1 MFSSAIKLDLF
12 SIFLQIFR
20 MTKHRKSI
28 TYQLLALLVLLFSTA
43 GISRIGIDDERH
55 NKILHAIGQILKQGH
70 FKPQQ
75 FNDEFSAK
83 VFNEFFKG
91 LDRDKTLFLES
102 DIKDLKKYETKIDDE
117 IIGAPVEFFY
127 AANEIYKKRLLNIK
141 DKHLSLLE
149 KPFTFNDKDS
159 IITVYESLVYPKNE
173 KDQLKKW
180 SKELKYRTLEKYVDL
195 LEIREKSKVDS
206 IKNKTEKELEFQARN
221 SVKTTMAKSF
231 DRMIRKT
238 SDNDRFNQFV
248 NIITNLMDPHTDYFG
263 PIEKRAWDEG
273 ITGKFYGIGAQIG
286 QENGY
291 VKIAVVSQ
299 GGPAWK
305 SGEIADGDLILKIG
319 QGNAEPVDVA
329 GYDITDAVKLIRGGK
344 GTTVSLTLKKVD
356 GTIKVVQIEREELKL
371 EDTFTKSAVV
381 QEGDKRTGYIYLPK
395 FYTSFG
401 EATGRSCAEDVAAEL
416 IKLQQEKVD
425 GIVIDLR
432 NNGGGSLQEVV
443 NMVGLFV
450 PEGPVVQVVDSR
462 GRSNQLN
469 DKDNGKV
476 IYDGPLV
483 VMINEFSASASEI
496 FAAAI
501 QDYKRG
507 IIIGSASTYGK
518 GTVQRPVPLSRNQ
531 TEEMGSIHLTIQKYY
546 RINGSSVQLKGVEP
560 DIVLPGYY
568 EYFKVK
574 EKDIP
579 TSLPWDEVGKLS
591 YKTWEKLPK
600 LEYLKTEFNKRNYS
614 TGIFKK
620 ILDNSIWIA
629 KQNEKPD
636 YLNLEKYKNYEKE
649 KKDFAFK
656 TRELLKY
663 KKDLDINIL
672 ESVSK
677 DSLSTLAKESNKRFI
692 NFLKNDFYLYETINV
707 LNDMVL
713 YPATSKLNNNKFIEK
728 KEDN

>member
-1 MFSSAIKLDLF
+1 
-12 SIFLQIFR
+12 
-20 MTKHRKSI
+20 MTKISKSI
-28 TYQLLALLVLLFSTA
+28 TYIISGLIIFLVGTGA
-43 GISRIGIDDERH
+43 ISKKLDDTDRH

-75 FNDEFSAK
+75 FNDEFSLK
-83 VFNEFFKG
+83 VFNEFFKS
-91 LDRDKTLFLES
+91 LDREKSIFLES
-102 DIKDLKKYETKIDDE
+102 DIKELKKYEPKIDEE
-117 IIGAPVEFFY
+117 ITGAPVEFFY
-127 AANEIYKKRLLNIK
+127 AVNEIYKKRILLLK
-141 DKHLSLLE
+141 EKHQSFLE
-149 KPFTFNDKDS
+149 KPYSFNDKDS
-159 IITVYESLVYPKNE
+159 IVTVYENIVYPKNE

-180 SKELKYRTLEKYVDL
+180 AKEFKFRSLEKYVDL
-195 LEIREKSKVDS
+195 QEIREKSKIDS
-206 IKNKTEKELEFQARN
+206 VKNKTDKELELQARN
-221 SVKTTMAKSF
+221 SVKASMNKYF
-231 DRMIRKT
+231 DRIIRKT

-263 PIEKRAWDEG
+263 PVEKRAWDEG

-329 GYDITDAVKLIRGGK
+329 GYDITDAVKLIRGNK

-356 GTIKVVQIEREELKL
+356 GTVKVVQIIREELKL
-371 EDTFTKSAVV
+371 EDTFTKSAVI
-381 QEGDKRTGYIYLPK
+381 QEGTKRTGYIYLPK

-401 EATGRSCAEDVAAEL
+401 DATGRSCADDVAAEL
-416 IKLQQEKVD
+416 VKLQLEKVD

-462 GRSNQLN
+462 GRNNQLN
-469 DKDNGKV
+469 DKDNGRV
-476 IYDGPLV
+476 MYDGPLV

-507 IIIGSASTYGK
+507 IIVGSASTYGK
-518 GTVQRPVPLSRNQ
+518 GTVQRPVPLSRTQ

-579 TSLPWDEVGKLS
+579 TALPWDEVSKLS
-591 YKTWEKLPK
+591 YKTYEKLPK
-600 LEYLKTEFNKRNYS
+600 LDYLITESKKRNDS
-614 TGIFKK
+614 TSIFKK
-620 ILDNSIWIA
+620 IQENSKWIA
-629 KQNEKPD
+629 KQNDKPD
-636 YLNLEKYKNYEKE
+636 YLNLEKYKNLEKE
-649 KKDFAFK
+649 KKEIASQ
-656 TRELLKY
+656 TRELLKI
-663 KKDLDINIL
+663 KKDLDIIIL
-672 ESVSK
+672 EPIVK
-677 DSLSTLAKESNKRFI
+677 DSLTTLTKEGNKRFV
-692 NFLKNDFYLYETINV
+692 NFLKNDFYLFETTNI

-713 YPATSKLNNNKFIEK
+713 YQATSKIGEPKFIEK
-728 KEDN
+728 KEEN

>member
-1 MFSSAIKLDLF
+1 
-12 SIFLQIFR
+12 
-20 MTKHRKSI
+20 MTKFSKSI
-28 TYQLLALLVLLFSTA
+28 TYIFCGLVLFMITTA
-43 GISRIGIDDERH
+43 GISAITDDGDRH
-55 NKILHAIGQILKQGH
+55 NKILHSIGQILKQGH
-70 FKPQQ
+70 FKPQM
-75 FNDEFSAK
+75 FNDEFSVK
-83 VFNEFFKG
+83 VYNEFFKT
-91 LDRDKTLFLES
+91 LDREKSIFIES
-102 DIKDLKKYETKIDDE
+102 DLKELKKYELKIDDE
-117 IIGAPVEFFY
+117 IVGAPIEFFY
-127 AANEIYKKRLLNIK
+127 AANTIYKNRLLNIK
-141 DKHLSLLE
+141 EKHLSMLE

-159 IITVYESLVYPKNE
+159 IINVYESLVYPKTE
-173 KDQLKKW
+173 KEQIKRWAKD
-180 SKELKYRTLEKYVDL
+180 LKYRALVKYVELTDN
-195 LEIREKSKVDS
+195 RDKSTVDS
-206 IKNKTEKELEFQARN
+206 VKNKTDKELELQARN
-221 SVKTTMAKSF
+221 SVKTTMAKTF

-319 QGNAEPVDVA
+319 QGTAEPVDVA
-329 GYDITDAVKLIRGGK
+329 GYDITDAVKLIRGNK

-356 GTIKVVQIEREELKL
+356 GTIKVVQIVREELKL
-371 EDTFTKSAVV
+371 EDTFTKSAVI
-381 QEGDKRTGYIYLPK
+381 QEGTKRTGYIYLPK

-401 EATGRSCAEDVAAEL
+401 EASGRSCADDVAAEL
-416 IKLQQEKVD
+416 VKLQQEKVD

-476 IYDGPLV
+476 MYDGPLV

-507 IIIGSASTYGK
+507 IIVGSASTYGK

-546 RINGSSVQLKGVEP
+546 RINGSYVQLKGVEP

-579 TSLPWDEVGKLS
+579 TALPWDEVGKLS
-591 YKTWEKLPK
+591 YKTYGKLPK
-600 LEYLKTEFNKRNYS
+600 VDYLLAESKKRNDS
-614 TGIFKK
+614 TAIFKK
-620 ILDNSIWIA
+620 IQENSKWIA
-629 KQNEKPD
+629 SQNDKPD
-636 YLNLEKYKNYEKE
+636 YLNLGKYKNSEKE
-649 KKDFAFK
+649 KKEMATK
-656 TRELLKY
+656 TRDLLKI
-663 KKDLDINIL
+663 KKDLEINIL
-672 ESVSK
+672 NDIVV
-677 DSLSTLAKESNKRFI
+677 DSLSLLTKEGNKRFV
-692 NFLKNDFYLYETINV
+692 NFLKNDFYLFETTNI

-713 YPATSKLNNNKFIEK
+713 YQSTSKMGEPKFIEK
-728 KEDN
+728 KEEN